1 MSPRELLQ
9 LLNELDEHTR
19 VEAKTASEL
28 GKSLLETVCAFANE
42 PGLGGG
48 WIVLGAKLDEGALFR
63 QYTAVGLGD
72 PDKVSRD
79 LATQCANSFNRPIR
93 VQIESGLVN
102 GKPLLAVFVPEA
114 SPSDKPIYFQNRSL
128 PAGAFRRIGS
138 ADVHCTEDDLQV
150 FYEDRRGE
158 SYDSTVIRDADLS
171 ALDPAALAEYRRLR
185 AEANPTAEELKWP
198 DEELLH
204 SLRCATREGGV
215 LRPTVAGML
224 LFGAPAS
231 LRRWFPLMR
240 VDYIRVPGREWVQ
253 DPDRRFETLELRAP
267 FITLIRRARAAIL
280 DDLPK
285 AFSLPPGQLHRQDIP
300 VVPDRVIREAVV
312 NAVMHRSYRVQ
323 GAVQLIRYANRLEIL
338 NPGHSLVAEDR
349 LGEPGSETRNPII
362 AAVLHETNLAETK
375 GSGIRVMRELMTSA
389 NLTPPTFESDRER
402 NRFVVTLLFHHFL
415 SAEDWRWLGHFED
428 AALSDEEARAL
439 VFVRERGAI
448 NNAAYRNLNRVDVL
462 NASQH
467 LRRLRD
473 RGLLQQK
480 GKSTDTYYVPTDA
493 LLAPLM
499 EDNLAADVLGVGAKP
514 SNPETKPSKLPPLS
528 GNPPPLYGNLN
539 ALSGKPPDKPSNL
552 DGKPSKLP
560 TQPSNLPPLPPELA
574 ERVHALSR
582 KTPREEAEA
591 LIVDLCRW
599 QALSAEQLAALLG
612 RNVVYL
618 RTTFLAPLTRAKRL
632 RHTIPEQPN
641 HPQQTYRATEGVE

>member
-9 LLNELDEHTR
+9 QLNELDEHTR

-63 QYTAVGLGD
+63 QYTAVGLSD
-72 PDKVSRD
+72 PDKASRD

-102 GKPLLAVFVPEA
+102 GKPLLSVFVPEA
-114 SPSDKPIYFQNRSL
+114 APSDKPIYFQNRSL

-138 ADVHCTEDDLQV
+138 ADVHCTEDDLQI

-158 SYDSTVIRDADLS
+158 SYDSMVIRDADLS
-171 ALDPAALAEYRRLR
+171 ALDPAALNEYRRLR

-224 LFGAPAS
+224 LFGSPQS

-267 FITLIRRARAAIL
+267 LITLIRRARAAIL

-493 LLAPLM
+493 LLAPLT
-499 EDNLAADVLGVGAKP
+499 ERDPLSDAVGIETQPSNLDAEPSNLAA
-514 SNPETKPSKLPPLS
+514 KPSKLPPLS
-528 GNPPPLYGNLN
+528 GNPGGLSGNLPPLSGNP
-539 ALSGKPPDKPSNL
+539 ASLSGK
-552 DGKPSKLP
+552 
-560 TQPSNLPPLPPELA
+560 LPPELA
-574 ERVHALSR
+574 EALTRLGKRASR
-582 KTPREEAEA
+582 SDMEA
-591 LIVDLCRW
+591 LVVRLCAW
-599 QALSAEQLAALLG
+599 QPLSAEQVATLLQRTRKHALDSVITPLLRAGRLAM
-612 RNVVYL
+612 
-618 RTTFLAPLTRAKRL
+618 
-632 RHTIPEQPN
+632 TIPEQPN
-641 HPQQTYRATEGVE
+641 HPQQTYRATEGEA